1 MADSGAT
8 IAAQRLLQAEDIRL
22 IALGAAILGSGGGG
36 STYLGSL
43 LALRAL
49 APGQSIPLIPREAL
63 PPEALA
69 LTVAQIGAPM
79 VLIERLAQ
87 GAEGVRACEVL
98 EAKLGRKAAAMV
110 CHEIGGINGLIPVI
124 AAARRG
130 LPLVDADTMGRAFP
144 GLDQDTLSITCR
156 APSLVAMCDEEGNCA
171 TVQAADTAAME
182 RLGRALTTAMGGLAY
197 LARPLLHAGEADR
210 RLIPGSYSRALSIGR
225 ALRAALYRRD
235 LRSIQLAE
243 VGGRLLFAG
252 SVRAVERPAPDN
264 PLKGMLVVSGQG
276 NGYHGV
282 LRLAFQT
289 EYLLAWLEGE
299 LQAATPDAISVIDE
313 ETGEPIETEALCEG
327 QHVLVLHLTAHPHIT
342 DARSLDRVGPRA
354 FGYAVAYRPWVENTL
369 R

>member
-8 IAAQRLLQAEDIRL
+8 ITAQRLLQAEDIRL

-36 STYLGSL
+36 SAYLGSL

-49 APGQSIPLIPREAL
+49 APGQSIPLIPRDAL
-63 PPEALA
+63 PPDALA
-69 LTVAQIGAPM
+69 CTVAQIGTPM

-87 GAEGVRACEVL
+87 GAEGVQACEAL
-98 EAKLGRKAAAMV
+98 EAKLGRKAAAIV
-110 CHEIGGINGLIPVI
+110 CHEIGGINSLIPVV

-197 LARPLLHAGEADR
+197 LARPLPQAGEADR
-210 RLIPGSYSRALSIGR
+210 RLIPGSYSRALFIGH
-225 ALRAALYRRD
+225 ALREALRRD
-235 LRSIQLAE
+235 LRGIDLAE

-252 SVRAVERPAPDN
+252 SVRAVERP
-264 PLKGMLVVSGQG
+264 
-276 NGYHGV
+276 
-282 LRLAFQT
+282 
-289 EYLLAWLEGE
+289 
-299 LQAATPDAISVIDE
+299 
-313 ETGEPIETEALCEG
+313 
-327 QHVLVLHLTAHPHIT
+327 
-342 DARSLDRVGPRA
+342 
-354 FGYAVAYRPWVENTL
+354 
-369 R
+369 